1 MSQPEVTVAHLRVKA
16 IAWTH
21 LDIEAVVE
29 ATNGDWR
36 PDGSTGED
44 LAVFA
49 GRACYQSWKR
59 PNPATAQ
66 TDGYL
71 RHILEVGHISVLE
84 HGTVTFYMTGVSR
97 SFTHELVRHRHLS
110 YSQLSQRYVPS
121 RNVAA
126 VEPDIIA
133 GDPHLHRVFTEGFA
147 KALAAYRELLHALER
162 KLQANPQFTCLICGR
177 SVVRMDSGVGVFEC
191 PQHGRLG
198 RNQVQPLEGT
208 ALKKAARQAARAI
221 LPNAAETK
229 IVVTGNYTGWRHFVN
244 MRATAAADVEIR
256 EVAIAV
262 LRELQRIAPSV
273 FGDYVITQLGDGS
286 EAAASP
292 YVPTP

>member
-1 MSQPEVTVAHLRVKA
+1 MNVAELSVKA

-21 LDIEAVVE
+21 LDVEAVYE
-29 ATNGDWR
+29 ATGKAWR
-36 PDGSTGED
+36 PDGNTGED

-49 GRACYQSWKR
+49 GRACYQSWNR
-59 PNPATAQ
+59 PNPATAD

-71 RHILEVGHISVLE
+71 RHIIDVGHMSVLE

-147 KALAAYRELLHALER
+147 ALLAAYRELLHGLER
-162 KLQANPQFTCLICGR
+162 KLQANPQFTCLACGR
-177 SVVRMDSGVGVFEC
+177 AVARVDPGVFEC
-191 PQHGRLG
+191 GQHGRLG
-198 RNQVQPLEGT
+198 RNQVQALEGT

-229 IVVTGNYTGWRHFVN
+229 IVVTGNYTGWRHFIN
-244 MRATAAADVEIR
+244 MRATEHADVEIR
-256 EVAIAV
+256 EVAVAC

-273 FGDYVITQLGDGS
+273 FGDYAIVQLPDGT
-286 EAAASP
+286 EIATTEPAMG
-292 YVPTP
+292 